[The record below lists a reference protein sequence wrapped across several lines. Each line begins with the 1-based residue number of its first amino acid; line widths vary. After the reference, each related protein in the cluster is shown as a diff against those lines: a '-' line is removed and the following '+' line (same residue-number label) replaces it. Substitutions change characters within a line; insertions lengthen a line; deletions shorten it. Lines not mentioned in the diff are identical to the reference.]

1 MITLTDPSHPGEV
14 LEELFLKPIGMSATV
29 LADRLGVPRSRIER
43 LIKRRADITVDTAI
57 RLSRFFSTTPEI
69 WLDLQRASDLAQAG
83 ESIDVSSIVPL
94 ATDRESGRAV
104 DHQLDDRKR
113 ASA

>member
-1 MITLTDPSHPGEV
+1 MVTLTNPSHPGEV

-29 LADRLGVPRSRIER
+29 LADRLGVSRSRIER

-69 WLDLQRASDLAQAG
+69 WLDLQRAWDLAQAG
-83 ESIDVSSIVPL
+83 KSIDVSSIVPL
-94 ATDRESGRAV
+94 ATERESGRTV
-104 DHQLDDRKR
+104 DHQLDDRKQS
-113 ASA
+113 SA